1 MVSARKKI
9 VKRVN
14 LYFLQCHVNQESLI
28 FDQKSVEINLPRNSD
43 SERATYAY
51 RSVSRKS
58 GNVIRENA
66 RA

>member
-14 LYFLQCHVNQESLI
+14 LYFLQYHVNQESLI
-28 FDQKSVEINLPRNSD
+28 FDQKSVEINLPLNSD
-43 SERATYAY
+43 SERATYVY